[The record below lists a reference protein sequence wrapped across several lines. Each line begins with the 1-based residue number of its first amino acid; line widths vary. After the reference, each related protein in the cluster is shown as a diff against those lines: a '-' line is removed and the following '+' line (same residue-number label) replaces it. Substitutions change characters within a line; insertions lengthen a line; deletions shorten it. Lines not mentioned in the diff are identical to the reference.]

1 MRRLGRHTQG
11 VLRAALACG
20 MGVQILLG
28 LAWLMQNMG
37 GLQNFQE
44 SRLLLAGE
52 STGNGFYSGIL
63 YRGLAL
69 LLSSRLWILY
79 VVQLSAAFAA
89 AWVLWACFF
98 PNGNKRLRLLCTL
111 ALVTFPQAMQCH
123 LAVLPWSLGTSLL
136 VGETVEK
143 KRKSLYFRLLF
154 RKISKETLEFF
165 FFSSFFWQV
174 LSSFLRLPSSS

>member
-89 AWVLWACFF
+89 AWVLWACFSQWEQKTAAVMHIGAGHIS
-98 PNGNKRLRLLCTL
+98 PGHAVSSGCI
-111 ALVTFPQAMQCH
+111 ALVP
-123 LAVLPWSLGTSLL
+123 GN
-136 VGETVEK
+136 
-143 KRKSLYFRLLF
+143 
-154 RKISKETLEFF
+154 
-165 FFSSFFWQV
+165 
-174 LSSFLRLPSSS
+174 LSAGG

>member
-79 VVQLSAAFAA
+79 VVQL
-89 AWVLWACFF
+89 
-98 PNGNKRLRLLCTL
+98 
-111 ALVTFPQAMQCH
+111 
-123 LAVLPWSLGTSLL
+123 
-136 VGETVEK
+136 
-143 KRKSLYFRLLF
+143 
-154 RKISKETLEFF
+154 
-165 FFSSFFWQV
+165 
-174 LSSFLRLPSSS
+174 